1 MWDIDHGINEIEI
14 VTIVDIFSLILNELM
29 DPMLML
35 NHDFQGIQWRLL
47 LDAMTFHIPKTL
59 YNTSRADI
67 KYFNITIWNT
77 NITNV

>member
-35 NHDFQGIQWRLL
+35 NHDSQGIQWRLL
-47 LDAMTFHIPKTL
+47 LD
-59 YNTSRADI
+59 
-67 KYFNITIWNT
+67 
-77 NITNV
+77 